1 MIDFHGIAIKDYPPR
16 LLSSVRYF
24 RLDDPR
30 ATNTA
35 GPRIYAPT
43 DTRKAIPPPRLIPD
57 TKSPAPAPLHIP
69 LTPQSLNP
77 AERELLSRERKRNR
91 KQLHLLRSLL
101 QNIPTAAN
109 RYAGCEKVRAN
120 SNDSLMF
127 KVGTLHSL
135 WIIKTAK

>member
-24 RLDDPR
+24 RLDDQR
-30 ATNTA
+30 ATNTV

-57 TKSPAPAPLHIP
+57 TKSPVPAPLHSP

-91 KQLHLLRSLL
+91 KQLHVHRSLL

-109 RYAGCEKVRAN
+109 QYAGCEKVRAN
-120 SNDSLMF
+120 SNDSF
-127 KVGTLHSL
+127 DV
-135 WIIKTAK
+135 